1 MKRLFLL
8 LTFGVV
14 MSAVLNSCYY
24 DKEEELYPNSF
35 GNCDTTDTK
44 YSTAV
49 KKILDANCMGSA
61 CHSTGQLSY
70 DFSSHAGVAQAAN
83 SGKLV
88 SAIKQDGS
96 ASNMPKGGGKL
107 SDCNIQ
113 IIESWVKKGALN
125 N

>member
-1 MKRLFLL
+1 MKKYVLL
-8 LTFGVV
+8 IIIGTG

-35 GNCDTTDTK
+35 GGCDTTDTR

-49 KKILDANCMGSA
+49 RKILDASCMGSA

-70 DFSSHAGVAQAAN
+70 DFSSHAGVAQAAA
-83 SGKLV
+83 SGKLIG
-88 SAIKQDGS
+88 AIKQDGS

-107 SDCNIQ
+107 NDCNIQ
-113 IIESWVKKGALN
+113 IIESWVRKGAQN